1 MLEMF
6 AFVLLALWMLAMGA
20 SVTMGGLIYLL
31 PVMVVGILAERTV
44 SVWSPWLMLRWHAYR
59 IAHAA

>member
-1 MLEMF
+1 MLEAF
-6 AFVLLALWMLAMGA
+6 AFVLLALWLLAMGA

-31 PVMVVGILAERTV
+31 PVLALGILTERTV
-44 SVWSPWLMLRWHAYR
+44 HFWSPWLMLRWHANR